1 MPLVFG
7 NLRQT
12 VGEYFSTIY
21 PTIVKTTRFSDDYE
35 EREPDNI
42 LSAEEMKQQQDTMS
56 EYDAFVLVIFVRERH
71 GFGRRFCAKVFL
83 FTNRFDKFV
92 VKIVSRF
99 TSK

>member
-21 PTIVKTTRFSDDYE
+21 PTIVKTSRFSDDYE
-35 EREPDNI
+35 EREVDNI

-56 EYDAFVLVIFVRERH
+56 EYDDDAFVLVIFVRERH
-71 GFGRRFCAKVFL
+71 GLGRRFCAKVF
-83 FTNRFDKFV
+83 FIYK
-92 VKIVSRF
+92 
-99 TSK
+99 

>member
-35 EREPDNI
+35 EREADNI

-71 GFGRRFCAKVFL
+71 GFGHRFCAKVF
-83 FTNRFDKFV
+83 FIYK
-92 VKIVSRF
+92 
-99 TSK
+99 

>member
-21 PTIVKTTRFSDDYE
+21 PTIVKTTRFSEDYE
-35 EREPDNI
+35 EREGDNI
-42 LSAEEMKQQQDTMS
+42 LSAEEMKQQQDKMS

-71 GFGRRFCAKVFL
+71 GFGRRFCAKVFFYL
-83 FTNRFDKFV
+83 QINL
-92 VKIVSRF
+92 INLW
-99 TSK
+99 

>member
-21 PTIVKTTRFSDDYE
+21 PTILKTTRFSDDYE
-35 EREPDNI
+35 EREGDNI

-56 EYDAFVLVIFVRERH
+56 EYDAFVLVIFVRERR
-71 GFGRRFCAKVFL
+71 GLGRRFCAKVF
-83 FTNRFDKFV
+83 FIYK
-92 VKIVSRF
+92 
-99 TSK
+99 